1 MGKSTSWAPQQGELS
16 RRPAAVTEGYKPSRF
31 RSFFVRLRTAWLVLI
46 GRIDPD
52 AITKAQ
58 TVLNMPMQVVHTAT
72 STLRL
77 RSSWWAH
84 GPDLTHARDMV
95 RRELCDAAAPYILY
109 QDLPTEDGGYQVT
122 GELLICKEATP

>member
-1 MGKSTSWAPQQGELS
+1 MKPSPRMGKGDRLRWMRSPRQRASFLS
-16 RRPAAVTEGYKPSRF
+16 
-31 RSFFVRLRTAWLVLI
+31 RLRTAWLVLI

-58 TVLNMPMQVVHTAT
+58 TVLNMPMQVVNT
-72 STLRL
+72 STYPVRL

-122 GELLICKEATP
+122 GELMICKEAHP

>member
-1 MGKSTSWAPQQGELS
+1 MGSAKQAFSL
-16 RRPAAVTEGYKPSRF
+16 RRRCSSAHTGADEVSSRF
-31 RSFFVRLRTAWLVLI
+31 RSFLSRLRTAWLVLI

-58 TVLNMPMQVVHTAT
+58 VVLNMPLNVVHTT
-72 STLRL
+72 MYPVRL

-122 GELLICKEATP
+122 GELLICKEAHS

>member
-1 MGKSTSWAPQQGELS
+1 MKKRL
-16 RRPAAVTEGYKPSRF
+16 
-31 RSFFVRLRTAWLVLI
+31 SFFARLRTAWLVLI
-46 GRIDPD
+46 GRIDPN
-52 AITKAQ
+52 AITKAHM
-58 TVLNMPMQVVHTAT
+58 VLNMPMQVVHTT
-72 STLRL
+72 MSPVRL

-122 GELLICKEATP
+122 GELYICKEAHS

>member
-1 MGKSTSWAPQQGELS
+1 MESSM
-16 RRPAAVTEGYKPSRF
+16 KPSPRTGNVPEGRM
-31 RSFFVRLRTAWLVLI
+31 RSPRQRASFLSRLRTAWLVLI

-58 TVLNMPMQVVHTAT
+58 TVLNMPLNVVHT
-72 STLRL
+72 SMSPVRL
-77 RSSWWAH
+77 RSSWWVH

-122 GELLICKEATP
+122 SELLICKETHP

>member
-1 MGKSTSWAPQQGELS
+1 MKKRL
-16 RRPAAVTEGYKPSRF
+16 
-31 RSFFVRLRTAWLVLI
+31 SFFARLRVAWRILI

-58 TVLNMPMQVVHTAT
+58 MVLNMPMQVVHTST
-72 STLRL
+72 SPVRL

-109 QDLPTEDGGYQVT
+109 QDLPTEDVGYQVT
-122 GELLICKEATP
+122 GELYIYKEANP